1 MAGKGRAD
9 RMGRS
14 AAGCVAL
21 AIVLGLGGCQILD
34 PGGGISRGSSRAP
47 IAGIGEGAKEERE
60 PTSGPAVTGAR
71 TVPEEGATGDG
82 ADAQSDANVGDG
94 ASENST
100 ETYIEVAPAAA
111 GRLHVRVENAVGAVQ
126 VVERGGLERPR
137 VYVDRIDANAEVG
150 PDRRRRVPTSF
161 RAAVTRREGGGDLV
175 LEVSCGEEPGPVRI
189 RVEVASLGDVAV
201 RNAGGPV
208 TVRGVEGSVDVA
220 NGTATV
226 GGDSVTVE
234 TRAALTGPVTI
245 GTDRGSVLLRV
256 ARGSTG
262 VLGIRGQASRVAVEA
277 RHDTM
282 SRVRTSEGTYSG
294 VLNDGEALWRVSA
307 PGPVTVKID

>member
-1 MAGKGRAD
+1 
-9 RMGRS
+9 MGRR
-14 AAGCVAL
+14 AAECVAL
-21 AIVLGLGGCQILD
+21 AMVLGLGLGLGGCQILD

-47 IAGIGEGAKEERE
+47 IAGISEGAKDERE
-60 PTSGPAVTGAR
+60 PTSGPAVTGALA
-71 TVPEEGATGDG
+71 VPDEGAAGGAAGDG
-82 ADAQSDANVGDG
+82 ADASVGDG
-94 ASENST
+94 AREDST
-100 ETYIEVAPAAA
+100 ETYIEVAPASS
-111 GRLHVRVENAVGAVQ
+111 GRLHVRVENAMGAVQ

-161 RAAVTRREGGGDLV
+161 RAAVTRREGGGDQV

-189 RVEVASLGDVAV
+189 RVEVVSLGDVVV

-208 TVRGVEGSVDVA
+208 AVRGVEGSVDVA

-234 TRAALTGPVTI
+234 TSAALTGPVTI

-262 VLGIRGQASRVAVEA
+262 VLGIRGQASRVAVDA

-282 SRVRTSEGTYSG
+282 SRVRTGEGTYTG